1 MSLPLDVNAIMG
13 TQPSQPRKVADP
25 MLLACRDMALQIL
38 MQSFDGFFSRLE
50 EIFFELA
57 EKTHDR
63 NLRDMYFAARAETQ
77 TKKTLI
83 AEEFKQR
90 FIQAFNTRT
99 EDLASNQRASGFFK
113 IDNPPTEL
121 SLVANDE
128 YEESISAH
136 RVANSLKET
145 GGDNLRQLEQRL
157 ARLLPFDVGDA
168 GSPIS
173 PETIC
178 EALVG
183 ACRQLESGLDAR
195 LVAIKAFEDQLANSV
210 ADVYRHVNDFLI
222 QHNIQPVGLAAPVA
236 RGVQAPGI
244 SAARSGGGATRPAV
258 ETTAASGREM
268 VSVSVPAA
276 LAHHF
281 EMLANGESI
290 AVTER
295 SQGELHFLNQ
305 LQRRMPK
312 GEQSGEGVHPERD
325 NLVSLLLNT
334 QWAQKLPQV
343 DAMTL
348 NVVALMFD
356 HMFEDERLS
365 DAIKGLIGRL
375 QIPVLKVALLDP
387 SFFSRKNHP
396 ARSLVDRLAEI
407 ALVSDGGFDIGSPG
421 YEKLAAL
428 VAWVVDNF
436 EEDVTTFDAALAELE
451 RYQHEESEAA
461 ARKVKE
467 QTEVLAAAELCEL
480 AEATTEAVVNAR
492 LFQRPLPPLISDFVQ
507 TWWKMAL
514 QKSYGPEGENTP
526 SFLLNIKALDDLL
539 WSLEP
544 KQGPEDRLKLVN
556 LLPQMLKVLELGVK
570 AAGMP
575 SESCQKFFSELVHC
589 HAAAIRN
596 GARPASLASQ
606 APQSSVEQEAS
617 VSNLVAQ
624 PTSIASQA
632 APEPAPEAPL
642 RTVSATEWPVRGD
655 WIVLTDDKGVAHRL
669 RLTWIS
675 PQGTRYIFTNRLGEN
690 GRTFTRTEL
699 DVLLSKQILVID
711 RSVANLM
718 DQVMVQVR
726 ESIAI

>member
-1 MSLPLDVNAIMG
+1 MSLPMDVNAVRG
-13 TQPSQPRKVADP
+13 GPPPRKAADP

-77 TKKTLI
+77 TKRTLI
-83 AEEFKQR
+83 ADEFKQR
-90 FIQAFNTRT
+90 FIQAFNTRS
-99 EDLASNQRASGFFK
+99 EDLSPEQRASGFYK
-113 IDNPPTEL
+113 IDTPPAEL

-136 RVANSLKET
+136 RVANSLKQT
-145 GGDNLRQLEQRL
+145 GGDNLRQMEQRL
-157 ARLLPFDVGDA
+157 ARLLPFDIGDA

-222 QHNIQPVGLAAPVA
+222 QHNIQPASPGAPVV
-236 RGVQAPGI
+236 RGGQTAG
-244 SAARSGGGATRPAV
+244 
-258 ETTAASGREM
+258 AASSPKSSPSPASSAPQTGPEM

-281 EMLANGESI
+281 EMLASGQSI
-290 AVTER
+290 AAER
-295 SQGELHFLNQ
+295 SQNELHFLNQ
-305 LQRRMPK
+305 LQQRIPRGDQLTGGM
-312 GEQSGEGVHPERD
+312 HPERD

-356 HMFEDERLS
+356 RMFEDERLS

-396 ARSLVDRLAEI
+396 ARMLVDSLAEI
-407 ALVSDGGFDIGSPG
+407 ALVGDGGFAVGTAG
-421 YEKLAAL
+421 YEKLSSL
-428 VAWVVDNF
+428 VGWVVENF
-436 EEDVTTFDAALAELE
+436 DDDVATFETALIEIE
-451 RYQHEESEAA
+451 RYLQQEADSLA
-461 ARKVKE
+461 SKLEE
-467 QTEVLAAAELCEL
+467 QTEVLAAAELREL
-480 AEATTEAVVNAR
+480 AEATTEAVVGAR
-492 LFQRPLPPLISDFVQ
+492 LFQRALPPLITEFVQ
-507 TWWKMAL
+507 SWWKPAL
-514 QKSYGPEGENTP
+514 QNAYGAEGEDTP
-526 SFLLNIKALDDLL
+526 AFVLYIKALDDLL

-556 LLPQMLKVLELGVK
+556 LLPQMLKTLESGVK
-570 AAGMP
+570 SAGMP
-575 SESCQKFFSELVHC
+575 ADVCQKFFAELVHC

-596 GARPASLASQ
+596 GVRPGA
-606 APQSSVEQEAS
+606 
-617 VSNLVAQ
+617 VSE
-624 PTSIASQA
+624 A
-632 APEPAPEAPL
+632 APLKVEMPAAESAALAPPAPVFEMPISSL
-642 RTVSATEWPVRGD
+642 SNSAGLILPSRGD
-655 WIVLTDDKGVAHRL
+655 WVVLQDAEGGLHRL

-675 PQGTRYIFTNRLGEN
+675 PQGTRYIFTNRAGEN
-690 GRTFTRTEL
+690 GRTFLRAELERTL
-699 DVLLSKQILVID
+699 TLGLMKVDGT
-711 RSVANLM
+711 VANLT
-718 DQVMVQVR
+718 DQMLGQVR
-726 ESIAI
+726 DVISA

>member
-1 MSLPLDVNAIMG
+1 MSLPMDVNAVRG
-13 TQPSQPRKVADP
+13 TPPTQPRKVADP

-38 MQSFDGFFSRLE
+38 MQSFDGFFARLE

-63 NLRDMYFAARAETQ
+63 NLRDMYFSARAETQ
-77 TKKTLI
+77 TKRSLI

-90 FIQAFNTRT
+90 FIQAFNTRV
-99 EDLASNQRASGFFK
+99 EELPADQRAGGFYK
-113 IDNPPTEL
+113 IDNLPTEL

-136 RVANSLKET
+136 RVANSLKQT

-195 LVAIKAFEDQLANSV
+195 LVAIKAFEDQLASSV
-210 ADVYRHVNDFLI
+210 SDVYRHVNDFLI
-222 QHNIQPVGLAAPVA
+222 QHNIQPVGIGAPVVRGA
-236 RGVQAPGI
+236 RAPASG
-244 SAARSGGGATRPAV
+244 SAALSQQASSTLGS
-258 ETTAASGREM
+258 AAGEPDM

-276 LAHHF
+276 LARHF
-281 EMLANGESI
+281 EMLATGQSI
-290 AVTER
+290 AAAER
-295 SQGELHFLNQ
+295 SQNELHFLNQ
-305 LQRRMPK
+305 LQQRMPK
-312 GEQSGEGVHPERD
+312 GEQSGSGMHPERD

-356 HMFEDERLS
+356 HMFEDARLS

-396 ARSLVDRLAEI
+396 ARLLVDRLAEI
-407 ALVSDGGFDIGSPG
+407 ALVSDGGFSIGSPG
-421 YEKLAAL
+421 YEKLSSL
-428 VAWVVDNF
+428 VGWVVDNF
-436 EEDVTTFDAALAELE
+436 EEDVSTFETALAELE
-451 RYQHEESEAA
+451 RYQQAEADVVA
-461 ARKVKE
+461 SKLEA

-480 AEATTEAVVNAR
+480 AEATTEAVISAR
-492 LFQRPLPPLISDFVQ
+492 LFHRNLPPLITDFVQ
-507 TWWKMAL
+507 NWWKLVL
-514 QKSYGPEGENTP
+514 QKSYGSEGENTP
-526 SFLLNIKALDDLL
+526 SFLVNVKAFDDLL

-606 APQSSVEQEAS
+606 TPQSSVEQEAS

-655 WIVLTDDKGVAHRL
+655 WVVLTDDKGVAHRL